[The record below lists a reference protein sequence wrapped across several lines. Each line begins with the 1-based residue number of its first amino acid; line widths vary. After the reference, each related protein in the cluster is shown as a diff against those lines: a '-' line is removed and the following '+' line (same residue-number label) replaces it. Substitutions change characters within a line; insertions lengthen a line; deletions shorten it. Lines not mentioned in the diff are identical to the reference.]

1 MVEVIFVIVAAIA
14 FVCGLIRG
22 RVFADIVF
30 MVCAI
35 ATLVMMVRWFMEHCA
50 G

>member
-22 RVFADIVF
+22 RVLADIVF

-35 ATLVMMVRWFMEHCA
+35 ATLIMIVEWFMEHCA